1 MLSLLS
7 GVAAAAAAA
16 YAGYATMAPESQ
28 LYGRTLTHGS
38 DPGQMALT
46 YDDGPNDP
54 HTLRLLDLLA
64 EHQAKATFFL
74 IGKYVRQRPEIV
86 RAIRSAGHVIGNHT
100 DTHPNL
106 VLVSGRRLR
115 EELETCRKA
124 LEDATGESTPWFRP
138 PFGGRRPNVLRT
150 ARKLQMV
157 PVMWSVTGFDWNA
170 KSADE
175 IVARVVRQIE
185 ARSRK
190 QSEIVLLHDGSHLGF
205 GTDRRFTI
213 EATHALLD
221 RYSACK
227 KFVAVPDLVRA

>member
-1 MLSLLS
+1 MLSLLT

-54 HTLRLLDLLA
+54 HTLHLLDLLA
-64 EHQAKATFFL
+64 EHQATATFFL

-106 VLVSGRRLR
+106 VLVPAKRLR

-124 LEDATGESTPWFRP
+124 LEDTIGESILWFRP

-150 ARKLQMV
+150 ARKLGMEA
-157 PVMWSVTGFDWNA
+157 VMWSVTGFDWNA
-170 KSADE
+170 KSADQ
-175 IVARVVRQIE
+175 IVATVARQIE

-190 QSEIVLLHDGSHLGF
+190 QSEIVLLHDGSHRGF
-205 GTDRRFTI
+205 GTDRRFTV
-213 EATHALLD
+213 EATRALLE
-221 RYSACK
+221 RYSQK
-227 KFVAVPDLVRA
+227 KFVSLSELTRN